1 MATFLFILTLLFCVA
16 GAVLVVRSFLM
27 VKAEMAKKGKDI
39 YEKWWEG
46 ELKELGSRA
55 IVTITIWV
63 VIVAFGLTAALYWL
77 DKKTGSDGMF
87 NYLSFAGP
95 CVGALVIGLG
105 ILARKK
111 EQQQPMEDTDFRY
124 FFAGL
129 PLLLIGYFGFIAHN
143 PSDWVNCGVWFM
155 LVLTCGVPLI
165 VREAWG
171 YPEVIPSDYVGVW
184 GLTFIVAA
192 LLCLLLSYICS

>member
-111 EQQQPMEDTDFRY
+111 EQQQPMEDTSC
-124 FFAGL
+124 
-129 PLLLIGYFGFIAHN
+129 HV
-143 PSDWVNCGVWFM
+143 SSV
-155 LVLTCGVPLI
+155 
-165 VREAWG
+165 
-171 YPEVIPSDYVGVW
+171 
-184 GLTFIVAA
+184 
-192 LLCLLLSYICS
+192 